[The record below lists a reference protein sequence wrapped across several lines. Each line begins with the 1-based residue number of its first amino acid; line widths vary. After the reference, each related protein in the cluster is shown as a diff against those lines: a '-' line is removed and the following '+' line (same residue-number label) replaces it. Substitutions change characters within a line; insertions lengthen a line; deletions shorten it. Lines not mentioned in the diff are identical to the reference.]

1 MTLVCL
7 GITKL
12 ECQISLGISSLSFI
26 SPCMICLKEKYAK
39 KFEKQKDKKKKWFKN
54 DCKRV
59 FQEMW
64 ELQDVP
70 QR

>member
-1 MTLVCL
+1 
-7 GITKL
+7 
-12 ECQISLGISSLSFI
+12 
-26 SPCMICLKEKYAK
+26 MIYLKEKYAK
-39 KFEKQKDKKKKWFKN
+39 EKKIKSKKIKNAFKY

-70 QR
+70 

>member
-1 MTLVCL
+1 
-7 GITKL
+7 
-12 ECQISLGISSLSFI
+12 
-26 SPCMICLKEKYAK
+26 MIYLKEKY
-39 KFEKQKDKKKKWFKN
+39 EKKKIKSKKIKNAFKN

-70 QR
+70 

>member
-1 MTLVCL
+1 
-7 GITKL
+7 
-12 ECQISLGISSLSFI
+12 
-26 SPCMICLKEKYAK
+26 MICLKEK
-39 KFEKQKDKKKKWFKN
+39 KKKKKYAKEKLKEKSQKCFKN

-70 QR
+70 RT

>member
-1 MTLVCL
+1 
-7 GITKL
+7 
-12 ECQISLGISSLSFI
+12 
-26 SPCMICLKEKYAK
+26 MICLKEKYAK
-39 KFEKQKDKKKKWFKN
+39 KKIESKNIKNAFKY

-70 QR
+70 

>member
-1 MTLVCL
+1 MTFVYL
-7 GITKL
+7 GIAKL
-12 ECQISLGISSLSFI
+12 EFQILLGISFLSLI
-26 SPCMICLKEKYAK
+26 CPCMICFKEKYAK
-39 KFEKQKDKKKKWFKN
+39 KNQKQKDKKNALKN

-70 QR
+70 

>member
-1 MTLVCL
+1 MPWHSKSAVSMTFVCL
-7 GITKL
+7 GIAKL
-12 ECQISLGISSLSFI
+12 ECQISFV
-26 SPCMICLKEKYAK
+26 CMICLKEKYAMK
-39 KFEKQKDKKKKWFKN
+39 NQKQKDQKCFKN

-70 QR
+70 

>member
-1 MTLVCL
+1 
-7 GITKL
+7 
-12 ECQISLGISSLSFI
+12 
-26 SPCMICLKEKYAK
+26 MIDLKEKYAK
-39 KFEKQKDKKKKWFKN
+39 KNQKQKDKKCFKN

-70 QR
+70 